1 MIKDKLLFF
10 FILLACFS
18 CSDDDNSVS
27 QLNVLS
33 ITADGSS
40 IADGQ
45 NEVGLN
51 PNITITFDAAIA
63 TEKFENSFNISPSA
77 SSSSF
82 SYGNA
87 NTRVTINLE
96 LEPSETFNISI
107 EESALGAR
115 GEVLSEPINFEVKTN
130 ANTIAACTSA
140 SSDCLGQLIFE
151 DAGENYSLDYYAN
164 YPISEEV
171 NLDQIEKAIILV
183 HGANRN
189 NDEYFQWMINSL
201 NEVGAMQNTLLISP
215 KFKDDSEAAQN
226 ELYWNSNNWR
236 EGTDAQSGLRISSF
250 EVVDSLIARVARK
263 ANNLSKVLITGHSSG
278 GLFTHGYATANKIEN
293 QLTSTSFDYI
303 VANSQ
308 YFYYPGS
315 ERVNE
320 NSNELY
326 EPTDCGS
333 YDFWPFGFNSI
344 PNYLANT
351 TEATLNDQLTN
362 RSVYYLLGNGNQSD
376 PSLNTSDC
384 GAVLLGSTRYQ
395 RGENM
400 FYFINQ
406 KFPDNNSKRVIV
418 EGIGHNGQAIY
429 QSTEF
434 RDLLS
439 DLLDQ

>member
-1 MIKDKLLFF
+1 MIKSKLLLFI
-10 FILLACFS
+10 FILLMSFG
-18 CSDDDNSVS
+18 CSEDDSLIE
-27 QLNVLS
+27 LNILS
-33 ITADGSS
+33 ITADGTTIS
-40 IADGQ
+40 DGS

-51 PNITITFDAAIA
+51 PEITITFDAAIA
-63 TEKFENSFNISPSA
+63 PEKFENGFNISPSA
-77 SSSSF
+77 SNSSF

-87 NTRVTINLE
+87 NTRATINLE
-96 LEPSETFNISI
+96 LEANTTFNISI
-107 EESALGAR
+107 DGAIGAG
-115 GEVLSEPINFEVKTN
+115 GELLSESVNIEIETN

-140 SSDCLGQLIFE
+140 NSDCLGQLIFE
-151 DAGENYSLDYYAN
+151 GAGESYSLDYYAN
-164 YPISEEV
+164 YPLAKDVS
-171 NLDQIEKAIILV
+171 LDQIEQAIILV

-201 NEVGAMQNTLLISP
+201 NEVGAMQKTLLVSP

-236 EGTDAQSGLRISSF
+236 EGTDSQSGLQISSF
-250 EVVDSLIARVARK
+250 EVVDSLIARI
-263 ANNLSKVLITGHSSG
+263 ANRAGNLKNVMVTGHSSG
-278 GLFTHGYATANKIEN
+278 GLFTHVYATSNRIED
-293 QLTSTSFDYI
+293 QITSLSFDYV

-308 YFYYPGS
+308 YFYYPGE

-320 NSNELY
+320 NNNELY
-326 EPTDCGS
+326 VPTDCGS
-333 YDFWPFGFNSI
+333 YDFWPFGFNSL

-351 TEATLNDQLTN
+351 AEATLNNQLTN

-384 GAVLLGSTRYQ
+384 GATLLGSTRYQ

-406 KFPDNNSKRVIV
+406 KFPDNNSNRIIV
-418 EGIGHNGQAIY
+418 NGIGHNGQAMY

-434 RDLLS
+434 RQLLGDLLA
-439 DLLDQ
+439 Q